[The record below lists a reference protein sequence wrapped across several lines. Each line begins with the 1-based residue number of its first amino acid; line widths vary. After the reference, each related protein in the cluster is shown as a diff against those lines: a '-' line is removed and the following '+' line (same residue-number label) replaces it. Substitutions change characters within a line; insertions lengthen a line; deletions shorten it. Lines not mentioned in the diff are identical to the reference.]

1 MESIEEILEFKR
13 DHSIVILAHNY
24 QAPEIQAIAD
34 FVGDTLCLAVKAN
47 DIDCD
52 AIVFCGPDFMVE
64 MTALLNPDKKVVYA
78 NPAAR
83 CPLAAMCSAEDI
95 EMLRE
100 KFPGVPIVG
109 YMNTSVECRA
119 KVDICCGS
127 RNCVDIVR
135 SLSSDQIIL
144 IPDEN
149 LAAHVQR
156 CVPEK
161 KIISW
166 LGFCAVHERI
176 KGEDIEDLRK
186 LHPNAEV
193 LAHPECI
200 PEVID
205 LATAVLSTDEMV
217 EHAMSSP
224 SNEFIIVT
232 ESELVHRL
240 VNAAPTKMFYT
251 IPKAVCHTQKK
262 ITLQDVVRA
271 LETLEPEVK
280 LDEQTVI
287 DARRPLERMLAIDA
301 LRHINSVKSEGLC
314 VSGSLQ

>member
-1 MESIEEILEFKR
+1 MESIAEILEFKR
-13 DHSIVILAHNY
+13 DHNIAVLAHNY
-24 QAPEIQAIAD
+24 QTPEIQAIAD

-78 NPAAR
+78 NPTAR
-83 CPLAAMCSAEDI
+83 CPLAAMCTGEDI

-100 KFPGVPIVG
+100 KYPGVPVVG
-109 YMNTSVECRA
+109 YMNTSVECRS

-135 SLSSDQIIL
+135 SLDSDEVII

-176 KGEDIEDLRK
+176 KGEDVKELKK
-186 LHPNAEV
+186 LHPKAEV

-200 PEVID
+200 PEVAE
-205 LATAVLSTDEMV
+205 LATAVLSTDEMIERAV
-217 EHAMSSP
+217 SSV

-232 ESELVHRL
+232 ENELIHRL
-240 VNAAPTKMFYT
+240 TAAAPEKKFYT
-251 IPKAVCHTQKK
+251 LPKAVCHTQKK

-271 LETLEPEVK
+271 IKTLEPEVK

-287 DARRPLERMLAIDA
+287 DARRPLERMLAQDA
-301 LRHINSVKSEGLC
+301 LRSMDSAKSEGLF

>member
-34 FVGDTLCLAVKAN
+34 FVGDTLYLAVKAN
-47 DIDCD
+47 DINCD

-135 SLSSDQIIL
+135 SLSSDQVIL

-149 LAAHVQR
+149 LAAYVQR

-232 ESELVHRL
+232 ERELVHRL
-240 VNAAPTKMFYT
+240 VKAAPTKRFYT

-262 ITLQDVVRA
+262 ITIQDVVRA

-287 DARRPLERMLAIDA
+287 DARRPLERMLALDA
-301 LRHINSVKSEGLC
+301 LRHMNSVKSEGLC